1 MLKTIKAKLII
12 TTLLFF
18 IIGSSILLI
27 FISYNSNKI
36 IKQSTTNSIET
47 LSDSIFVS
55 IRTSMNMGDPDVV
68 EDTLKTIKKID
79 GIDGI
84 EIAKSKDVI
93 SAFGLKSAFT
103 DNPEIRKV
111 FQTKKQK
118 ILEQSNSSHTLQLL
132 KPLIA
137 TNECIGCHATSNK
150 GDVLGVMD
158 LRLSL
163 KNSDN
168 EIKDFNYMIIASL
181 IIASFLAVVGFLF
194 FFKKEIL
201 KPLKFLSLRVK
212 DIATGD
218 GDLTKRLNFVK
229 QDELA
234 VAGKWVDTF
243 IQKVGNSIEEAK
255 IASGNNLRLSN
266 ELNTHSDKVSQKIH
280 ENLELI
286 SETNK
291 MGINMKAILE
301 DTVVSAE
308 GSTEFIESTNKKL
321 QSVKETINKMTLKM
335 QAESQAGLEL
345 ADKISELNK
354 TAEDTKM
361 VLEKISDISE
371 QTNLLALNA
380 AIEAARAGE
389 HGRGFAVVADEVRK
403 LAEQTQKSL
412 VEIDAST
419 SVMTQEIANAS
430 DSINKNANSIEAL
443 ANESISASNEIDE
456 TAATIDNAQEIS
468 QKSLVESIQLAK
480 DVEKI
485 LNKIETIYISSHE
498 SIGVVDEI
506 KSISNSIKE
515 TANNLN
521 SKLNS
526 FKT

>member
-18 IIGSSILLI
+18 IIGSSLLLI

-36 IKQSTTNSIET
+36 IKKSTTNNIET
-47 LSDSIFVS
+47 LSRAIFVS
-55 IRTSMNMGDPDVV
+55 IRTSMNLGDPKIVD
-68 EDTLKTIKKID
+68 DTLKTIKKIN
-79 GIDGI
+79 GINQI
-84 EIAKSKDVI
+84 TINKSKDVI
-93 SAFGLKSAFT
+93 NAFGLKDKFT
-103 DNPEIRKV
+103 NNSEIRKI

-118 ILEQSNSSHTLQLL
+118 IIEHNNGSHTLQLL

-163 KNSDN
+163 KKSDK
-168 EIKDFNYMIIASL
+168 EIKDFNFILIASMIIASV
-181 IIASFLAVVGFLF
+181 LAVLGFLL

-229 QDELA
+229 KDELA
-234 VAGKWVDTF
+234 EAGKWIDSF
-243 IQKVGNSIEEAK
+243 IEKVGNSVEEAK
-255 IASGNNLRLSN
+255 IASRENLKLSD
-266 ELNTHSDKVSQKIH
+266 ELNNHSNKVSKNIH
-280 ENLELI
+280 QNLELI

-291 MGINMKAILE
+291 MGSNMKAILE
-301 DTVVSAE
+301 DTVVSAR
-308 GSTEFIESTNKKL
+308 GSTEFIESTNTKL
-321 QSVKETINKMTLKM
+321 QDVKENINKITNKM

-345 ADKISELNK
+345 AQKISDLNK
-354 TAEDTKM
+354 TAEETKM
-361 VLEKISDISE
+361 VINKISDISE

-403 LAEQTQKSL
+403 LAEETQKSL

-430 DSINKNANSIEAL
+430 DNINKNANSIEKL
-443 ANESISASNEIDE
+443 ANEAILTNKEIDE
-456 TAATIDNAQEIS
+456 TAVTVDKAQEIS
-468 QKSLVESIQLAK
+468 EKSLVESIQLAK
-480 DVEKI
+480 DVENI
-485 LNKIETIYISSHE
+485 LNKVNNIYQSSNE
-498 SIGVVDEI
+498 SIEIVDEI
-506 KSISNSIKE
+506 KSISNNIKK